1 MTSRPAVGLPVVE
14 LGGGSRPGTGPLAR
28 EARRIATELAT
39 DVVASRITDAD
50 PSAWG
55 PAAGDGLGWAA
66 LPRTSRPLVGQVDAL
81 REAFRVE
88 GAARV
93 LLVGDARWTLGAQ
106 VLAGES
112 GLLRVLD
119 SPDPGAV
126 SHALAADLSGTVL
139 VVADPAG
146 DTPWIAA
153 VHELLTAAVAEEVG
167 ARRAAERTVVL
178 TEAGSP
184 LDESARAAGS
194 VVITTERDVPG
205 AWSVLGAPG
214 LVPAGLAGAPVGE
227 ALDDAR
233 SVAELLTADEAE
245 NPALELAGV
254 LVAVGAGAVRLDPA
268 EGPPA
273 LAEWVAALV
282 AAAGGSPVLVDGT
295 DPDGLPD
302 GPTLAPASARHPDA
316 APDDLS
322 ELLDGRSGGSIGH
335 AGVEPTVD
343 ALLAEVTGV
352 GDDPDEGSDDDEDLA
367 GDPADEIVRTG
378 GPLGAELLLW
388 QYAAAAASRLLD
400 GEAFGPEAPATAG
413 ATAPGPL
420 PRLGSDGLVDVH
432 AAESL
437 SGGAGDPGTALQ
449 ALVDAVPPGGHL
461 ALSVWLDPADDAS
474 VAVLR
479 GELARRA
486 GVPVT
491 FGWGP
496 RDRGVLAPFRRDDPR
511 PGVLC
516 LVTGDPPDDL
526 VPDPGPA
533 LTSLA
538 LTEAGSVAADV
549 AARGVPVL
557 RLHLADRVAGLVS
570 LARAVQGLRPG
581 PATRTD

>member
-14 LGGGSRPGTGPLAR
+14 LGGGSRTGTGPLAR
-28 EARRIATELAT
+28 EARRVAAELAT

-55 PAAGDGLGWAA
+55 PGAGDGLGWAA
-66 LPRTSRPLVGQVDAL
+66 LPRTSRPLIGQVDAL

-126 SHALAADLSGTVL
+126 SHALATDLSGTVL

-153 VHELLTAAVAEEVG
+153 VHELLTAAVAEEIG
-167 ARRAAERTVVL
+167 PRRAAERTVVL
-178 TEAGSP
+178 TEASSP

-227 ALDDAR
+227 VLDDAR
-233 SVAELLTADEAE
+233 AVAELLTADEPE

-268 EGPPA
+268 AGPPA

-282 AAAGGSPVLVDGT
+282 AAAGGSPVLVDAG
-295 DPDGLPD
+295 DPEGLPD
-302 GPTLAPASARHPDA
+302 GPTLAPATARHPDA

-322 ELLDGRSGGSIGH
+322 ELLDGRSGGSHGGTGD
-335 AGVEPTVD
+335 AGPEPDLGTD
-343 ALLAEVTGV
+343 ED
-352 GDDPDEGSDDDEDLA
+352 DDPDDPDATLGDEV
-367 GDPADEIVRTG
+367 VRTG

-388 QYAAAAASRLLD
+388 QYAAAAAARLLD
-400 GEAFGPEAPATAG
+400 GEAFGPEAPATGG
-413 ATAPGPL
+413 AAAPETL
-420 PRLGSDGLVDVH
+420 ARRGSDGLVDIH
-432 AAESL
+432 AADPL
-437 SGGAGDPGTALQ
+437 DAAGDDPGAALQ

-511 PGVLC
+511 PGALC

-526 VPDPGPA
+526 VPDPGA
-533 LTSLA
+533 WLTSLA
-538 LTEAGSVAADV
+538 LTEAGGVAADV

-557 RLHLADRVAGLVS
+557 RLHLTDRVAGLVS
-570 LARAVQGLRPG
+570 LARAVQGLRTG
-581 PATRTD
+581 PATRGPRAS